1 MIKVFYLNNLGN
13 LIGHENLTTKN
24 DYYNNDQKRVCDYE
38 LIWNGITITATA
50 DKKCCDNS
58 EPAQTILLDNV
69 SGKVRAGEMLAI
81 IGSSGAGKTTLLNFL
96 SQKIEASKLK
106 IDGQIRLNNQDI
118 NIDTFNSIASYVM
131 QDDILEPVMT
141 PAEVLLF
148 TAKLKLDE
156 SLEKIEEKVFN
167 MIKQLNLLKCK
178 DTQIGSELVRG
189 VSGGERKRTS
199 IGVELISDPDIIFLD
214 EPTTGLDSY
223 NAYEVID
230 LLKELAKTGKMI
242 IFTIHQP
249 CSEIYD
255 LLEKIYVLALGKT
268 IYYGNSDKAYD
279 MFDKFGIP
287 VPLNYNP
294 FEHFIENTTLSAV
307 ENIDQK
313 FAYLELAEIED
324 NQERYKKYVGHLN
337 NKFEEHKSCKILF

>member
-1 MIKVFYLNNLGN
+1 
-13 LIGHENLTTKN
+13 
-24 DYYNNDQKRVCDYE
+24 
-38 LIWNGITITATA
+38 
-50 DKKCCDNS
+50 
-58 EPAQTILLDNV
+58 
-69 SGKVRAGEMLAI
+69 MLAI

-106 IDGQIRLNNQDI
+106 IEGEVKLNNQPI
-118 NIDTFNSIASYVM
+118 NIDQFNALASYVM

-156 SLEKIEEKVFN
+156 PIEEIERKVFS
-167 MIKQLNLLKCK
+167 MIKELNLMKCK
-178 DTQIGSELVRG
+178 DTQIGNELIRG

-230 LLKELAKTGKMI
+230 LLKQLSKQGKMV

-249 CSEIYD
+249 CSEIYE
-255 LLEKIYVLALGKT
+255 LLEKLYVLALGKT
-268 IYYGNSDKAYD
+268 IYFGSSEKAYN
-279 MFDKFGIP
+279 MFEKFGIP

-294 FEHFIENTTLSAV
+294 FEHFIENTTLSAI
-307 ENIDQK
+307 ENVNENNYP
-313 FAYLELAEIED
+313 FAYLNLKSIED
-324 NQERYKKYVGHLN
+324 NQERYKLYVTHLN
-337 NKFEEHKSCKILF
+337 ETFTQNKERN